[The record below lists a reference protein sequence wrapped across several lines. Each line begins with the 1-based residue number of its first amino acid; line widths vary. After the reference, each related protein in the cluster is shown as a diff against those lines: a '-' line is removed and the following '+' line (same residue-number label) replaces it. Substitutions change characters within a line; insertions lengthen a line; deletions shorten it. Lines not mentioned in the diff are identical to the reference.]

1 MIEEIFIECKK
12 LTIGYSDRSS
22 ASVVVKSDLTLRAFS
37 GEIVALIGG
46 NGIGKSTL
54 LKTIAGFQ
62 SPLSG
67 ELLIH
72 QRSARDYGPK
82 ELAREMSFVSTEM
95 VRAASLTVRE
105 MVGLGRFPY
114 TNWFGQLTP
123 YDQKIIDTA
132 IQQVGL
138 NGYENRQI
146 SRISDGERQRAMI
159 ARALAQDTRIMV
171 LDEPTAFLDIS
182 NKYEIVRILHRLAEE
197 QGKCIIFST
206 HDLNTA
212 LSMADHIWL
221 MLDDRV
227 VEGLP
232 EEIASRGYFG
242 SLFPNNQHLVFDPK
256 KGDFRIRKE
265 SKGKVKLTA
274 RGSEVLW
281 MTKALERIGFE
292 VVISSGTQ
300 QEIVHQSSKSVQED
314 EKVPFPSYEMEVT
327 RVTNGWSVSYSD
339 GTTVLETMEQL
350 CRVVKKIMTQ
360 PGS

>member
-1 MIEEIFIECKK
+1 MKEEIFVECKEIS
-12 LTIGYSDRSS
+12 IGYNDRSS
-22 ASVVVKSDLTLRAFS
+22 ASVVVKRDLTLRAFS

-72 QRSARDYGPK
+72 QRSAKDYGPK
-82 ELAREMSFVSTEM
+82 ELAMEMSFVSTEI

-114 TNWFGQLTP
+114 TNWFGQLTD
-123 YDQKIIDTA
+123 YDQKIIETA

-159 ARALAQDTRIMV
+159 ARALAQDTRIMI

-265 SKGKVKLTA
+265 SKGKVKLVA
-274 RGSEVLW
+274 RGPEVLW
-281 MTKALERIGFE
+281 VTKALERIGFE
-292 VVISSGTQ
+292 VITTPRTPQSSL
-300 QEIVHQSSKSVQED
+300 HQSASDLPEEENHPDSSFVL
-314 EKVPFPSYEMEVT
+314 EVT
-327 RVTNGWSVSYSD
+327 RVTKGWSVSYS
-339 GTTVLETMEQL
+339 GGNIELETMEQL
-350 CRVVKKIMTQ
+350 CRAVKKIMLQ

>member
-1 MIEEIFIECKK
+1 MKEEIFVECRS
-12 LTIGYSDRSS
+12 LSIGYRERTD
-22 ASVVVKSDLTLRAFS
+22 AVVVKSDLTLRAFS
-37 GEIVALIGG
+37 GEVVALIGG

-67 ELLIH
+67 ELLIR
-72 QRSARDYGPK
+72 QRPAGDYGPK
-82 ELAREMSFVSTEM
+82 ELAREMSFVSTEI

-114 TNWFGQLTP
+114 TNWFGQLTGN
-123 YDQKIIDTA
+123 DQEIIDTA
-132 IQQVGL
+132 IRQVGL
-138 NGYENRQI
+138 GGYENRLI

-159 ARALAQDTRIMV
+159 ARALAQDTEIMV

-232 EEIASRGYFG
+232 EEVASRGYFG
-242 SLFPNNQHLVFDPK
+242 SLFPNNPHLVFDPK

-265 SKGKVKLTA
+265 NKGKVILSAK
-274 RGSEVLW
+274 GQEVLW
-281 MTKALERIGFE
+281 ATKALERIGFE
-292 VVISSGTQ
+292 VVQLSKANPSSIPSPTTTAGRADISPVSAL
-300 QEIVHQSSKSVQED
+300 EI
-314 EKVPFPSYEMEVT
+314 EVT
-327 RVTNGWSVSYSD
+327 QASNGWTVNYSA
-339 GTTVLETMEQL
+339 GIIELETMEQL
-350 CRVVKKIMTQ
+350 CRALKKIMLQ
-360 PGS
+360 HES